1 MAKELERQ
9 ALLAFLDEEYDGA
22 VRLYR
27 EAIKLNPSNPE
38 LYCGRAAVYIKQ
50 KLYTGEFQ
58 FGSLTKQFLLTS
70 AEVNAVANAKEAIKL
85 NQNLSQAHFR
95 KGEACFHLEEYS
107 TAKAAFEAGCKVD
120 PNNSKFQ
127 TWISKCDAKLREEAG
142 GDHQEA
148 AVSSGSPSETP
159 TPMDT
164 VPGGSVGDMDAT
176 PMELVQSDYIS
187 VAEEKGEKMEGD
199 AALNKLVQDNY
210 KNADEDTR
218 RARNQSFKPWRSLIG
233 VEPLLI
239 EAMSHLERNAFLGL
253 VGRGGVGKTALARH
267 VFETLC
273 ENDTFEYT
281 CFVEN
286 LRRGHAKEIRLQVG
300 KNMHHQGKLISRSV
314 RMYSDLWTELIGKK
328 LLLVFDDISQVQQA
342 ELLRE
347 IADDNAMMDS
357 RFIATGRDE
366 QLLRRSRRRLQSQKE
381 SGTRMSEEKK
391 IHILRVDPLAFE
403 DARKL
408 FTVHA
413 FPGWQEP
420 PDNLRT
426 TVEDVVY
433 ECGGLP
439 LLLKIMGRYLRGVND
454 ADKWKGI
461 LESVQEANA
470 SFFVEERQSAILRLS
485 FDGLGLEE
493 KKMFLDVA
501 CFLLRE
507 DCPFSFEEVR
517 SAWSSIYSQADE
529 KWQTLL
535 DRSLV
540 AEQETRLVDHNQEST
555 QRLAD
560 AAGGS
565 TSLMSNVSEGKM
577 TVVHMQKDLR
587 TLGERLAEEMGR
599 YYLLD
604 NVPPGRAFTVD
615 TGRLEG
621 TVALR
626 LNIGDFVSL
635 ETPGKDGGDSQNSVQ
650 ENFGRLK
657 VLRYLELRVPWH
669 LPSVSSIDGIQLPSG
684 LSILQWS
691 GYNINI
697 QRSFE
702 ASSLLAVL
710 KLYRKDECCRDILS
724 PQVCRYL
731 TNLER
736 LELASNDCR
745 LPNEFGQ
752 LRRLRHL
759 EIHCEILSRLPDSF
773 GCLTSLRCLKLH
785 HCKQLRTFPESF
797 GQLSGL
803 EILTLDSC
811 IQFERFSKS
820 FVDLSSLVDLSLNKC
835 MNLRYLPEDFGNL
848 YHLRR
853 LSLDHCGS
861 LETLPE
867 NFGKLPLLE
876 TLSLDYCWKLKCLPE
891 SFGELLR
898 LRTLS
903 LGYCL
908 KLEKLPVSLGNLSGL
923 EILNLEHC
931 TELHLLPKD
940 FGNLSGLRRLNL
952 EFCTGLQTLPETF
965 WGLGRLEG
973 RRVSHSTQ
981 KLGLVGTSTNTP
993 SADTMTTEMRAA
1005 DEMVIQAAKFETVDI
1020 EQKLYTD
1027 AVADAEEAIKLNQNS
1042 SQAHFRKGE
1051 ACYYLEEY
1059 STAKAAFEAGF
1070 KVDPNNSKFKTWI
1083 SKCDAKL
1090 REEAGGNYQ
1099 EATVLPRSPSE
1110 TPTPMET
1117 VREGS
1122 VGDMD
1127 ATPMDTVQSAEIGPT
1142 PPQPAPPKYSFHTV
1156 HQSYVFTASL
1166 LSLVVTTGIFKSGE
1180 ILVLPCDKVS
1190 SNYIHL
1196 KHLIEEVE
1204 RQAKLENRPPQMVP
1218 EMVVGFDALVTEIL
1232 DTHLQHHKF
1241 VGLTGMGG
1249 VGKTTLA
1256 KVIFNKVHRAYE
1268 YTCFVEGI
1276 NQLRGNESIEDL
1288 AWKKMRHHG
1297 VPVRSGRGA
1306 CEEVGWYETVG
1317 KSMFIVFD
1325 DVEDQHVER
1334 LKEIAR
1340 ENAMEE
1346 SRFILTSRNALDLQ
1360 SCSYTQRLGVLGS
1373 QDARKLFTTYAFP
1386 QEEEPPE
1393 QFREVV
1399 EQVVEG
1405 CEGLPLTLEVLGRY
1419 LKGRQI
1425 QLWNEIPQALK
1436 ACDAIANLEEKVW
1449 SKLQLSYDG
1458 LPGNEAKNMFLDV
1471 ASFFIWSIFNG
1482 SVDDVK
1488 GAWFSLYGGV
1498 VDNRLQ
1504 VLEDRALL
1512 SIRDEVDDEG
1522 TGYTMFYMHEHLS
1535 RMGQRIAR
1543 QEGRSIM
1550 SYAHIDDHNHIDSED
1565 IFQHNR
1571 ELGRIVAHNVLVNHR
1586 TMEVYGRNCAF
1597 CMMREVWPRLTAIRY
1612 MELRIDCSRDC
1623 CERCRSQVV
1632 NLPNTLVLFTLH
1644 YLTDRGNLVLS
1655 ANAAEAGGNYVDNRR
1670 GNLSLPR
1677 CTSLVKLDLNGC
1689 NIVDLGGLNE
1699 LRQLQNL
1706 KIWDCTAVRNWP
1718 TSLRGLRKLER
1729 LGLVSIGEPF
1739 ELPMSIGDI
1748 TSLKGL
1754 QIEKC
1759 KVSTL
1764 PRSFRNL
1771 MNLQSLWVEIVG
1783 RQAIPNVIGSF
1794 RQLESLG
1801 LNCRET
1807 PDLNDAFP
1815 NLVALKELSVKCK
1828 RILEL
1833 PDTLGNLTSLEMLS
1847 LDPIQRLPAS
1857 ISNLTRL
1864 KKVELRGGFGW
1875 VGCGFGMCFGK
1886 IRSHQFFEDVFQNL
1900 QEFLNKIT
1908 KSKLQC
1914 EHGASAVIVRN
1925 LINLELLHLTVS
1937 GPQPV
1942 PDIFGELQKLQS
1954 LRLRCTAVE
1963 NNLVESLQRLSSLEE
1978 LYLSCKTVERLPVVL
1993 GCFSTLK
2000 TLSIDCTSLQAFPET
2015 IWQLPHLQS
2024 LSLRHLQTL
2033 ETLPEALGNLQ
2044 SLRELQLWY
2053 SAVESL
2059 PESLGRLSDLLCLV
2073 VHSCENLETLPNSI
2087 GNLSN
2092 LISLDLVNSALQ
2104 SLPDTFSSLTQLT
2117 SLDISGCKSLTLPPD
2132 ILAHFPS
2139 LVIQNNPEVPYV
2151 PLESDGFYSSS
2162 DESNSSGS
2170 HSSEEL
2176 DV

>member
-38 LYCGRAAVYIKQ
+38 LYCD
-50 KLYTGEFQ
+50 
-58 FGSLTKQFLLTS
+58 
-70 AEVNAVANAKEAIKL
+70 AVADAKEAIKL

-127 TWISKCDAKLREEAG
+127 TWLSKCDAKLREEAG

-187 VAEEKGEKMEGD
+187 VAEVGSLYFAYLEKDEKLEGD
-199 AALNKLVQDNY
+199 AALNKLFQDNY

-218 RARNQSFKPWRSLIG
+218 RARNQSFKPWRSLMG

-239 EAMSHLERNAFLGL
+239 EAMSHLEGNAFLGL

-273 ENDTFEYT
+273 GNDTFEYT

-300 KNMHHQGKLISRSV
+300 KNMHHQGKLTSRSV

-366 QLLRRSRRRLQSQKE
+366 QLLRRLRRRLQSQKE

-420 PDNLRT
+420 PYNLRT

-439 LLLKIMGRYLRGVND
+439 LILEIMGRYLRGVND
-454 ADKWKGI
+454 ADKWKVV
-461 LESVQEANA
+461 LESLQEANA

-485 FDGLGLEE
+485 FDGLGVEE

-507 DCPFSFEEVR
+507 DCPFSIEEVR
-517 SAWSSIYSQADE
+517 SAWSSIYSRAAE

-540 AEQETRLVDHNQEST
+540 AEQETRLVEHNQEST

-565 TSLMSNVSEGKM
+565 TSLMNNVSEGKM
-577 TVVHMQKDLR
+577 TLVHMQKDLR

-599 YYLLD
+599 YYVLD
-604 NVPPGRAFTVD
+604 NVPPGRARAFTVD

-635 ETPGKDGGDSQNSVQ
+635 ETPGKVGGDFQNYVQ
-650 ENFGRLK
+650 EHFGLLK

-669 LPSVSSIDGIQLPSG
+669 LPSMSTIDGIQLPSG

-710 KLYRKDECCRDILS
+710 KLDRKDECCRDILS

-853 LSLDHCGS
+853 LTLDHCGS
-861 LETLPE
+861 LETLPG

-876 TLSLDYCWKLKCLPE
+876 TLSLDYCWKLKGLPE

-908 KLEKLPVSLGNLSGL
+908 KLEKLPLSLGNLSAL

-952 EFCTGLQTLPETF
+952 ESCKGLQTLPETF
-965 WGLGRLEG
+965 WGLSRLE
-973 RRVSHSTQ
+973 RRSVRHSPQ
-981 KLGLVGTSTNTP
+981 KLSVVGTSTNTP
-993 SADTMTTEMRAA
+993 SAGTMTTEMRAA

-1020 EQKLYTD
+1020 KEKLYTGEFLVSFVD
-1027 AVADAEEAIKLNQNS
+1027 KAAMDVGRS
-1042 SQAHFRKGE
+1042 HE
-1051 ACYYLEEY
+1051 ACFHLEEY

-1070 KVDPNNSKFKTWI
+1070 KVDPNNSKFETWI
-1083 SKCDAKL
+1083 SKCDSKL
-1090 REEAGGNYQ
+1090 REEAGGDYQ
-1099 EATVLPRSPSE
+1099 EATVSPRSPGE

-1127 ATPMDTVQSAEIGPT
+1127 ATPMDTVQSDDISVAEIGPT
-1142 PPQPAPPKYSFHTV
+1142 PPEPAPPKYRYIEPAV
-1156 HQSYVFTASL
+1156 KY
-1166 LSLVVTTGIFKSGE
+1166 
-1180 ILVLPCDKVS
+1180 PS
-1190 SNYIHL
+1190 SN
-1196 KHLIEEVE
+1196 KKGA
-1204 RQAKLENRPPQMVP
+1204 RDWDRLE
-1218 EMVVGFDALVTEIL
+1218 
-1232 DTHLQHHKF
+1232 
-1241 VGLTGMGG
+1241 
-1249 VGKTTLA
+1249 A
-1256 KVIFNKVHRAYE
+1256 KV
-1268 YTCFVEGI
+1268 
-1276 NQLRGNESIEDL
+1276 
-1288 AWKKMRHHG
+1288 KK
-1297 VPVRSGRGA
+1297 
-1306 CEEVGWYETVG
+1306 EE
-1317 KSMFIVFD
+1317 KD
-1325 DVEDQHVER
+1325 
-1334 LKEIAR
+1334 
-1340 ENAMEE
+1340 
-1346 SRFILTSRNALDLQ
+1346 
-1360 SCSYTQRLGVLGS
+1360 
-1373 QDARKLFTTYAFP
+1373 
-1386 QEEEPPE
+1386 
-1393 QFREVV
+1393 
-1399 EQVVEG
+1399 
-1405 CEGLPLTLEVLGRY
+1405 
-1419 LKGRQI
+1419 
-1425 QLWNEIPQALK
+1425 
-1436 ACDAIANLEEKVW
+1436 EEKVTLEGDAALNKLFQDIYKNADEDTRGVKRHRSVHELEGGKEQRGGKES
-1449 SKLQLSYDG
+1449 SKG
-1458 LPGNEAKNMFLDV
+1458 
-1471 ASFFIWSIFNG
+1471 
-1482 SVDDVK
+1482 
-1488 GAWFSLYGGV
+1488 
-1498 VDNRLQ
+1498 
-1504 VLEDRALL
+1504 
-1512 SIRDEVDDEG
+1512 
-1522 TGYTMFYMHEHLS
+1522 
-1535 RMGQRIAR
+1535 
-1543 QEGRSIM
+1543 
-1550 SYAHIDDHNHIDSED
+1550 
-1565 IFQHNR
+1565 
-1571 ELGRIVAHNVLVNHR
+1571 
-1586 TMEVYGRNCAF
+1586 
-1597 CMMREVWPRLTAIRY
+1597 
-1612 MELRIDCSRDC
+1612 MELKKWGECS
-1623 CERCRSQVV
+1623 
-1632 NLPNTLVLFTLH
+1632 
-1644 YLTDRGNLVLS
+1644 
-1655 ANAAEAGGNYVDNRR
+1655 
-1670 GNLSLPR
+1670 
-1677 CTSLVKLDLNGC
+1677 
-1689 NIVDLGGLNE
+1689 
-1699 LRQLQNL
+1699 
-1706 KIWDCTAVRNWP
+1706 
-1718 TSLRGLRKLER
+1718 
-1729 LGLVSIGEPF
+1729 
-1739 ELPMSIGDI
+1739 
-1748 TSLKGL
+1748 
-1754 QIEKC
+1754 
-1759 KVSTL
+1759 
-1764 PRSFRNL
+1764 
-1771 MNLQSLWVEIVG
+1771 
-1783 RQAIPNVIGSF
+1783 
-1794 RQLESLG
+1794 
-1801 LNCRET
+1801 
-1807 PDLNDAFP
+1807 
-1815 NLVALKELSVKCK
+1815 
-1828 RILEL
+1828 
-1833 PDTLGNLTSLEMLS
+1833 
-1847 LDPIQRLPAS
+1847 
-1857 ISNLTRL
+1857 
-1864 KKVELRGGFGW
+1864 
-1875 VGCGFGMCFGK
+1875 
-1886 IRSHQFFEDVFQNL
+1886 
-1900 QEFLNKIT
+1900 
-1908 KSKLQC
+1908 
-1914 EHGASAVIVRN
+1914 
-1925 LINLELLHLTVS
+1925 
-1937 GPQPV
+1937 
-1942 PDIFGELQKLQS
+1942 
-1954 LRLRCTAVE
+1954 
-1963 NNLVESLQRLSSLEE
+1963 
-1978 LYLSCKTVERLPVVL
+1978 
-1993 GCFSTLK
+1993 
-2000 TLSIDCTSLQAFPET
+2000 
-2015 IWQLPHLQS
+2015 
-2024 LSLRHLQTL
+2024 
-2033 ETLPEALGNLQ
+2033 
-2044 SLRELQLWY
+2044 
-2053 SAVESL
+2053 
-2059 PESLGRLSDLLCLV
+2059 
-2073 VHSCENLETLPNSI
+2073 
-2087 GNLSN
+2087 
-2092 LISLDLVNSALQ
+2092 
-2104 SLPDTFSSLTQLT
+2104 
-2117 SLDISGCKSLTLPPD
+2117 
-2132 ILAHFPS
+2132 
-2139 LVIQNNPEVPYV
+2139 
-2151 PLESDGFYSSS
+2151 
-2162 DESNSSGS
+2162 
-2170 HSSEEL
+2170 
-2176 DV
+2176 